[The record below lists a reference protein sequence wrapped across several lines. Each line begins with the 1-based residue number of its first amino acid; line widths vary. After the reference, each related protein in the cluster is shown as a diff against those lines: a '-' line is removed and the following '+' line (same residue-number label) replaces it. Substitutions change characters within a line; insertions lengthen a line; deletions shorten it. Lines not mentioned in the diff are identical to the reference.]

1 MLSTEVKRTIP
12 IIITFI
18 LGILVVTDFYVVS
31 PALRNLNTV
40 ISNMAVVVTAFAFLL
55 AGVSLTISHG
65 TNIMKRGKNWV
76 FSIFLLIMLWVMVG
90 VGLTSG
96 TDSATYTWIWD
107 VFYTRI
113 YQIFYGM
120 WVFFYTS
127 AIYRAFRFRSLEA
140 SAIIIS
146 GILMLLGNAAIGG
159 AIWSGFPAISTWI
172 MGIPT
177 ASALR
182 GIVISAAL
190 GYIATA
196 IRTMIGYERGY
207 LGEE

>member
-31 PALRNLNTV
+31 PALRELNSI

-65 TNIMKRGKNWV
+65 SNIMKRGKNWV
-76 FSIFLLIMLWVMVG
+76 FSAFLLIMLWVMVG
-90 VGLTSG
+90 VGLVSG
-96 TDSATYTWIWD
+96 TDSSTYTWLWD
-107 VFYTRI
+107 TFYTRI

-127 AIYRAFRFRSLEA
+127 AIYRSFRFRSLEA
-140 SAIIIS
+140 AAIIIS
-146 GILMLLGNAAIGG
+146 GVLMLLGNAAIGG

-172 MGIPT
+172 MAIPT
-177 ASALR
+177 AAALR